1 MDRRLLYFTATRVLL
16 YRWAHASL
24 AVESSFAN
32 NEDGAQDFA
41 AHLRG
46 VPASL
51 FYVLVDIVEE
61 DFHQENVPFVRGGDR
76 RALLARKLAQRYR
89 DTSLAVALSLGYEK
103 TQRRD
108 ERILFSS
115 FTNNA
120 QFQPWLGALR
130 EQEAAVAGVY
140 SVALLAPR
148 LAAKLGSKKAP
159 LLLVSLQQAGL
170 RQSYVENGKIR
181 FSRLGPLEAADA
193 ADPARVAEAF
203 DRETTRVYQYLTAMR
218 VVARDSASIDA
229 VLIAPPGEKR
239 RIQAAGP
246 NMPQVRAAVI
256 ELGEAARAI
265 GLKAFPDGSGAEV
278 LFLHLLAQRA
288 PAHQYAGDNLRQYF
302 RLHQLRVGLVAG
314 GAAICLLAL
323 VYAGTQLAQR
333 YGLEEQTNAD
343 RQRVRAAA
351 DQYARVTAGFPQLPT
366 TTDNL
371 RLTMQRYAQLTK
383 QSSAPERLA
392 VELSRALDAAPNIEV
407 DRIRWEL
414 TANPKER
421 RSAGAAPPRSAPQQP
436 APQPGVA
443 PAAKDLYELAEI
455 TGKVVGPRR
464 SDYRNI
470 NLAVD
475 EFVNQLRRRPGVEVI
490 QAKLPFEVGPDARLS
505 GDIGAEAVEKV
516 PLFSVIVARRLGS

>member
-16 YRWAHASL
+16 YRGAHGRL

-32 NEDGAQDFA
+32 NEDGAQAFA
-41 AHLRG
+41 AQLRG
-46 VPASL
+46 VPPSL

-89 DTSLAVALSLGYEK
+89 DTSLSLALSLGYEK

-130 EQEAAVAGVY
+130 EHEAAVAGVY
-140 SVALLAPR
+140 SVALLAPQ
-148 LAAKLGSKKAP
+148 LAAKLGSKRAP

-193 ADPARVAEAF
+193 GDPVRVADAF

-218 VVARDSASIDA
+218 VVARDGAAIDA

-239 RIQAAGP
+239 RVQAAGP
-246 NMPQVRAAVI
+246 NLPQVRATVV

-265 GLKAFPDGSGAEV
+265 GLKEFPEGAGAEV
-278 LFLHLLAQRA
+278 LFLHLLAQRP
-288 PAHQYAGDNLRQYF
+288 PAKQYAGDRLRQYF
-302 RLHQLRVGLVAG
+302 RLHQLRVGLVVG
-314 GAAICLLAL
+314 GAAVCLLAFG
-323 VYAGTQLAQR
+323 YAGILLAQR
-333 YGLEEQTNAD
+333 YGLADRINAD
-343 RQRVRAAA
+343 RQRAMAAAAEAARVRAGLPA
-351 DQYARVTAGFPQLPT
+351 LPT

-371 RLTMQRYAQLTK
+371 RAAMQRYERLTK
-383 QSSAPERLA
+383 ESSAPERLA
-392 VELSRALDAAPNIEV
+392 AVLSRSLDAAPNIEI
-407 DRIRWEL
+407 DRIRWQL
-414 TANPKER
+414 TANPREAIR
-421 RSAGAAPPRSAPQQP
+421 DAGSAQSRGAPVQQQGTAPQ
-436 APQPGVA
+436 G
-443 PAAKDLYELAEI
+443 KELYELAEVS
-455 TGKVVGPRR
+455 GKVVAIRA
-464 SDYRNI
+464 SDYRRI
-470 NLAVD
+470 NRAVD
-475 EFVNQLRRRPGVEVI
+475 EFVASLRTRPGIEVI
-490 QAKLPFEVGPDARLS
+490 RSTLPFETGADFSLS
-505 GDIGAEAVEKV
+505 GDIGTDPDKV
-516 PLFSVIVARRLGS
+516 PAFSVTVARKLGL